1 MIGEDK
7 DFLYLRCCFMSQE
20 KGEIN
25 DFPAKKQE
33 KQMNYIEKSLFG
45 VPISKIHTILP
56 GLVLV
61 IILAIFSIW
70 LSNFIGRDLM
80 GFDKSPISA
89 VMICLI
95 LGLLIGNVFNLPAFL
110 GVGFKFSV
118 KKLLRLGII
127 LLGIRLSI
135 LDVLELGLIG
145 IPIVLICITSA
156 IIITTFL
163 NKKLKQPKRLGTLIA
178 VGTSICGVS
187 AIVATSPVINAK
199 EEETAYAVA
208 VITVFGLIATIVY
221 PILVY
226 FLFGGNPIK
235 AGLWLGTSIHDTSQV
250 TGAALVF
257 ADLWNLPL
265 GLDVA
270 TITKLVR
277 NVFMMVVIPLMA
289 FFHVK
294 NEMKTATTS
303 EDGTTKVKARV
314 DIKKLIPVF
323 VIGFLIM
330 AIFRSIGDAG
340 LNTGNLAFGLF
351 DQDIW
356 GVIIKEVKNFANIL
370 FVIALGGVGLS
381 TDFSK
386 FKGLGIK
393 PFLIGLFGALTIGVV
408 SFISVSLLGGLII
421 F

>member
-1 MIGEDK
+1 
-7 DFLYLRCCFMSQE
+7 MS
-20 KGEIN
+20 
-25 DFPAKKQE
+25 KQE
-33 KQMNYIEKSLFG
+33 ADKLNEKPEKTQPIEMSYIERSLFG
-45 VPISKIHTILP
+45 VPFSKLHTIIP

-61 IILAIFSIW
+61 IILALFSIW
-70 LSNFIGRDLM
+70 LSDLIGKDLM
-80 GFDKSPISA
+80 GFEKSPISS

-95 LGLLIGNVFNLPAFL
+95 IGLIIRNIFKVPAFL
-110 GVGFKFSV
+110 NVGFKFSV

-135 LDVLELGLIG
+135 FSVFELGLIG
-145 IPIVLICITSA
+145 IPIVLICITSGL
-156 IIITTFL
+156 IITIFL

-178 VGTSICGVS
+178 VGTAICGVS
-187 AIVATSPVINAK
+187 AIVATSPVIEAK

-208 VITVFGLIATIVY
+208 VITIFGLIATIVY
-221 PILVY
+221 PFIVY
-226 FLFGGNPIK
+226 FIFNGDATK

-270 TITKLVR
+270 TVTKLVR
-277 NVFMMVVIPLMA
+277 NVFMILVIPLMA
-289 FFHVK
+289 FLYIKNQANNKTESSETTTTVK
-294 NEMKTATTS
+294 S
-303 EDGTTKVKARV
+303 KVN
-314 DIKKLIPVF
+314 IKKLIPVF
-323 VIGFLIM
+323 VIGFLLVS
-330 AIFRSIGDAG
+330 IFRSVGDIGI
-340 LNTGNLAFGLF
+340 NTTSLAFGF
-351 DQDIW
+351 IGQNSWD
-356 GVIIKEVKNFANIL
+356 GFIKIVKDFATIL

-393 PFLIGLFGALTIGVV
+393 PFLVGLFAALTIGIV
-408 SFISVSLLGGLII
+408 SFVSVSLLGGLIT

>member
-1 MIGEDK
+1 
-7 DFLYLRCCFMSQE
+7 MS
-20 KGEIN
+20 
-25 DFPAKKQE
+25 KQE
-33 KQMNYIEKSLFG
+33 EENGLNEKSEKDQTKEMNYLERNLFG
-45 VPISKIHTILP
+45 VPFSKLHTIIP
-56 GLVLV
+56 GLVIV
-61 IILAIFSIW
+61 ILLAL
-70 LSNFIGRDLM
+70 LSMSLSDLIGKDLM
-80 GFDKSPISA
+80 GFEKSPISA

-95 LGLLIGNVFNLPAFL
+95 LGLVIRNVFKLPTFL
-110 GVGFKFSV
+110 NVGFKFSV

-135 LDVLELGLIG
+135 IDVFKLGAIG
-145 IPIVLICITSA
+145 IPIVLMCITSA
-156 IIITTFL
+156 LIITTFL

-187 AIVATSPVINAK
+187 AIVATSPVIGAK

-208 VITVFGLIATIVY
+208 VITVFGLIATIAY

-226 FLFGGNPIK
+226 FLFGGDPIK

-277 NVFMMVVIPLMA
+277 NVFMILVIPLMS
-289 FFHVK
+289 FLYIK
-294 NEMKTATTS
+294 NELKAAPESGSDKSNMKA
-303 EDGTTKVKARV
+303 KVN
-314 DIKKLIPVF
+314 IKKLIPVF
-323 VIGFLIM
+323 VIGFLLIS
-330 AIFRSIGDAG
+330 ILRSTGD
-340 LNTGNLAFGLF
+340 AFGLV
-351 DQDIW
+351 
-356 GVIIKEVKNFANIL
+356 GVDSWENFIKVVKDFANIL
-370 FVIALGGVGLS
+370 FVVALGGVGLS

-393 PFLIGLFGALTIGVV
+393 PFLVGLFAALTIGVV
-408 SFISVSLLGGLII
+408 SFLSVSLLGGLIV

>member
-1 MIGEDK
+1 V
-7 DFLYLRCCFMSQE
+7 LNYL
-20 KGEIN
+20 
-25 DFPAKKQE
+25 
-33 KQMNYIEKSLFG
+33 EKSLFG
-45 VPISKIHTILP
+45 VPISKIHLLLP
-56 GLVLV
+56 GLVFV

-70 LSNFIGRDLM
+70 LSNFIGRELM

-95 LGLLIGNVFNLPAFL
+95 LGLLIRNIFKLPAFL

-135 LDVLELGLIG
+135 FSVFELGLIG

-156 IIITTFL
+156 LIITTFL

-221 PILVY
+221 PILAF

-257 ADLWNLPL
+257 ADLWNLAL

-294 NEMKTATTS
+294 NEMKTATIS
-303 EDGTTKVKARV
+303 EDNLTKVKTRV

-330 AIFRSIGDAG
+330 SIFRSIGDAG
-340 LNTGNLAFGLF
+340 VNTSNLAFGLF
-351 DQDIW
+351 DQDLW
-356 GVIIKEVKNFANIL
+356 GVIIKEVKNFANML

-386 FKGLGIK
+386 FRGLGIK
-393 PFLIGLFGALTIGVV
+393 PFLIGLFGALTIGIV

>member
-1 MIGEDK
+1 MSKKAENEVDEKSEK
-7 DFLYLRCCFMSQE
+7 DQTKR
-20 KGEIN
+20 
-25 DFPAKKQE
+25 
-33 KQMNYIEKSLFG
+33 MNYLERSLFG
-45 VPISKIHTILP
+45 VPISKVHTILL
-56 GLVLV
+56 GLVVV
-61 IILAIFSIW
+61 ILLAVVSIW
-70 LSNFIGRDLM
+70 LSDLIGVTLM
-80 GFDKSPISA
+80 GFEKSPISA

-95 LGLLIGNVFNLPAFL
+95 LGLVIRNVFKLPAFL
-110 GVGFKFSV
+110 NVGFKFSV

-135 LDVLELGLIG
+135 FSVFELGIIG
-145 IPIVLICITSA
+145 IPIVLICIVSA
-156 IIITTFL
+156 LIITTYL

-208 VITVFGLIATIVY
+208 VITVFGLIATIGY
-221 PILVY
+221 PLLAY
-226 FLFGGNPIK
+226 FIFGGDPIK

-277 NVFMMVVIPLMA
+277 NVFMILIIPLMA
-289 FFHVK
+289 FLYVK
-294 NEMKTATTS
+294 NEMKEATES
-303 EDGTTKVKARV
+303 DVNKSKAKAKVN
-314 DIKKLIPVF
+314 IKKLIPVF
-323 VIGFLIM
+323 VIGFLLVSVL
-330 AIFRSIGDAG
+330 RSVGDAG
-340 LNTGNLAFGLF
+340 VNTTNLAFGLVGG
-351 DQDIW
+351 DSW
-356 GVIIKEVKNFANIL
+356 GEIIKMVIDFANIL
-370 FVIALGGVGLS
+370 FIVALGGVGLS
-381 TDFSK
+381 TDFSN

-393 PFLIGLFGALTIGVV
+393 PFLVGLFAALTTGIV
-408 SFISVSLLGGLII
+408 SFLSVSLLGGLII

>member
-1 MIGEDK
+1 
-7 DFLYLRCCFMSQE
+7 MSEQGKNEENE
-20 KGEIN
+20 KSEK
-25 DFPAKKQE
+25 FPAE
-33 KQMNYIEKSLFG
+33 SMNYLERSLFG

-56 GLVLV
+56 GLVVV
-61 IILAIFSIW
+61 ILLAIISMW
-70 LSNFIGRDLM
+70 LSDLIGVTLM
-80 GFDKSPISA
+80 GFEKSPISA

-95 LGLLIGNVFNLPAFL
+95 LGLVIRNIFKLPTAL
-110 GVGFKFSV
+110 NVGFKFSV

-135 LDVLELGLIG
+135 FSVFELGIIG

-156 IIITTFL
+156 LLITTFL
-163 NKKLKQPKRLGTLIA
+163 NKKLDQPKRLGTLIA
-178 VGTSICGVS
+178 VGTAICGVS
-187 AIVATSPVINAK
+187 AIVATSPVIDAK

-208 VITVFGLIATIVY
+208 VITVFGLIATIGY
-221 PILVY
+221 PILAYVI
-226 FLFGGNPIK
+226 FGGDPIK

-277 NVFMMVVIPLMA
+277 NVFMILVIPLMA
-289 FFHVK
+289 FLYIK
-294 NEMKTATTS
+294 DQMKAETETS
-303 EDGTTKVKARV
+303 EIKSNMKSKVN
-314 DIKKLIPVF
+314 IKKLIPVF
-323 VIGFLIM
+323 VILFLLVSIL
-330 AIFRSIGDAG
+330 RSVGDAG
-340 LNTGNLAFGLF
+340 INSTGFAFGFLSV
-351 DQDIW
+351 DSW
-356 GVIIKEVKNFANIL
+356 GDFIKLVKDFANIL
-370 FVIALGGVGLS
+370 FVVALGGVGLS
-381 TDFSK
+381 TNFAN

-393 PFLIGLFGALTIGVV
+393 PFLVGLFAALTIGIV

>member
-1 MIGEDK
+1 
-7 DFLYLRCCFMSQE
+7 MS
-20 KGEIN
+20 
-25 DFPAKKQE
+25 KQE
-33 KQMNYIEKSLFG
+33 EENGLNEKSEKDQTKEMNYLERSLFG
-45 VPISKIHTILP
+45 VLFSKLHTIIP
-56 GLVLV
+56 GLVIV
-61 IILAIFSIW
+61 ILLALLSMW
-70 LSNFIGRDLM
+70 LSDLIGKDLM
-80 GFDKSPISA
+80 GFEKSPISA

-95 LGLLIGNVFNLPAFL
+95 FGLVIRNVFKLPAFL
-110 GVGFKFSV
+110 NVGFKFSV

-135 LDVLELGLIG
+135 IDVFKLGAIG

-156 IIITTFL
+156 LIITTFL

-187 AIVATSPVINAK
+187 AILATSPVIEAK

-208 VITVFGLIATIVY
+208 VITVFGLIATIAY

-226 FLFGGNPIK
+226 FLFGGDPIK

-277 NVFMMVVIPLMA
+277 NVFMILVIPLMS
-289 FFHVK
+289 FLYIK
-294 NEMKTATTS
+294 NELKS
-303 EDGTTKVKARV
+303 ETESGADKSMVKSKVN
-314 DIKKLIPVF
+314 IKKLIPVF
-323 VIGFLIM
+323 VIGFLLVSIL
-330 AIFRSIGDAG
+330 RSTGD
-340 LNTGNLAFGLF
+340 AFGL
-351 DQDIW
+351 I
-356 GVIIKEVKNFANIL
+356 GVDSWENFIKIVKDFANIL
-370 FVIALGGVGLS
+370 FVVALGGVGLS

-393 PFLIGLFGALTIGVV
+393 PFLVGMFAALTIGVV
-408 SFISVSLLGGLII
+408 SFLSVSLLGGLII

>member
-1 MIGEDK
+1 
-7 DFLYLRCCFMSQE
+7 MSEQGKNEENE
-20 KGEIN
+20 KSEK
-25 DFPAKKQE
+25 FPAE
-33 KQMNYIEKSLFG
+33 SMNYLERSLFG

-56 GLVLV
+56 GLVVV
-61 IILAIFSIW
+61 ILLAIISMW
-70 LSNFIGRDLM
+70 LSDLIGVTLM
-80 GFDKSPISA
+80 GFEKSPISA

-95 LGLLIGNVFNLPAFL
+95 LGLVIRNIFKLPTAL
-110 GVGFKFSV
+110 NVGFKFSV

-135 LDVLELGLIG
+135 FSVFELGIIG

-156 IIITTFL
+156 LLITTFL
-163 NKKLKQPKRLGTLIA
+163 NKKLDQPKRLGTLIA
-178 VGTSICGVS
+178 VGTAICGVS
-187 AIVATSPVINAK
+187 AIVATSPVIDAK

-208 VITVFGLIATIVY
+208 VITVFGLIATIGY
-221 PILVY
+221 PILAYVI
-226 FLFGGNPIK
+226 FGGDPIK

-277 NVFMMVVIPLMA
+277 NVFMILVIPLMA
-289 FFHVK
+289 FLYVK
-294 NEMKTATTS
+294 NEMKGAKESGLNRS
-303 EDGTTKVKARV
+303 EIKTKVN
-314 DIKKLIPVF
+314 IKKLIPVF
-323 VIGFLIM
+323 VILFLLVS
-330 AIFRSIGDAG
+330 IFRSIGDAG
-340 LNTGNLAFGLF
+340 INTTSLAFGFLGEDSWNGF
-351 DQDIW
+351 
-356 GVIIKEVKNFANIL
+356 IKIVKDFANIL

-381 TDFSK
+381 TNFAN

-393 PFLIGLFGALTIGVV
+393 PFLVGLFAALTIGIV
-408 SFISVSLLGGLII
+408 SFVSVSLLGGLIV